1 MSTGLKVGDNNTW
14 SSAGELK
21 ASGAISGASLS
32 ATGNIS
38 TTSGNISGVN
48 VSASGTVSG
57 ATLSATGNIST
68 TTGTVSGNLVTSI
81 TGFQGAGNAY
91 HLTGSELKVSNGNTW
106 TSGGTLTASGAIKG
120 ASLSDGTATL
130 SSGNITGLNS
140 INNTSVQ
147 DIKDAVTKTTGL
159 SYHSGTTTT
168 SVAGKLTVTDDITTT
183 GKVQGTTVQGTTIS
197 DGTAQL
203 TGGKFTNLAQIN
215 GTNVTDIQG
224 AVTKTT
230 GISYVVGTGTTVDG
244 VTMNQGAVT
253 GVTSL
258 NGVSAET
265 LTNLPDR
272 VTTVEGKTTAI
283 THDTAGTHV
292 DGDLLVTGAIT
303 GNSISATSGTIG
315 GVTLSG
321 GSISATGGLTVGTDA
336 NFSGGATFNNGVNIA
351 SGKTLSNGT
360 ASLTDG
366 ALTGL
371 VTLNG
376 TNVTDIQNTVTNTAG
391 ISRAGTATTIEGLF
405 KVDSTANTAKFQA
418 AESNVPIY
426 FTATGIKVGDNS
438 AYVQQDGFRAGT
450 TENYGQL
457 TTAGL
462 TVGTGATSE
471 TNLGTQKAKIEST
484 SGNITTAGTLSLG
497 NGAIGS
503 GLVTLSSDG
512 TNLVS
517 SNAIKSTNGFVVSNT
532 NQLTSDGIKAS
543 AGSIAGMTFDST
555 SGITTNGKNID
566 AGAGT
571 VSATNL
577 KATNLIDGASATP
590 SSVTVANLIAD
601 HGNIAGITRD
611 GTTTKIENTLSVT
624 QDSGFGLV
632 NGNFGVD
639 SNGNV
644 TSKGNITA
652 TGSLTLGTGGNVTTL
667 TSDATGLSIGSDKT
681 FIVGSTTV
689 KSGEIN
695 TGTNGNVKTAKI
707 NDITVTG
714 ATTTGLTF
722 GGNASVGGTNPFSST
737 GFTVDT
743 AGNTDVESLK
753 VNGTTRI
760 TNAGD
765 ATLKS
770 VTIDGGTYTID
781 ASGNAT
787 LNGISGQSLDVQGL
801 QVTSTGTTADN
812 LKVTDTLTVGASTLK
827 DSASGLKVTP
837 TNGKLLVGDNVA
849 VGTDGTL
856 TGITGIDGVAVSGSA
871 AAGLTLGTATVGGS
885 TNAFSSTGYAVDT
898 SGNTTVNSLKIGAT
912 DYGIDSNG
920 KVTAPSVQTTTLI
933 DGANPNNSI
942 AVAALMTDHSN
953 TAGIS
958 RSSTSTYTTTIEGLL
973 TVNQNTGIAFTNNK
987 FAVDTSGNITAAG
1000 SLTLGSGTSAIG
1012 LTAGTNGLDLTGT
1025 TKQLNVGST
1034 KIKDTGITADAVTAT
1049 TGTVGKFKF
1058 DGATLTNSDGTSNA
1072 LTIQGVDFTQGKIEG
1087 IGFADQAIT
1096 NLTSLDGVD
1105 VTGDVS
1111 NGLKIG
1117 TGTTQ
1122 ATIGSANN
1130 AFASAGFAVNGSGD
1144 TTVNSLKIGSTEY
1157 GISSTG
1163 VLKAADGSTVG
1174 GVTLSGGTVTGT
1186 TFAGTTLKD
1195 TETNNTIGIGD
1206 IITDHGNIAGITR
1219 AQSGSSYKTTVEGL
1233 FTVDAGTNKA
1243 TFQADTANST
1253 PIYFTSKGIK
1263 VGNNSAYVN
1272 QDGFRAGTAGT
1283 YSEMTN
1289 VRVLMGTGAS
1299 NFDMTSDPTYG
1310 TNTLGMVAAS
1320 GNIGTKGTVMIGATS
1335 IDSAGVATGGVTLSK
1350 NADGQLESDA
1360 AIKSA
1365 NGFIVDTDNQLTSA
1379 GITATAGT
1387 IAGMTFDSTDGI
1399 TTGNRDINAGTGKVT
1414 AKDVQA
1420 TNLIDNAD
1428 PAKSIAVSALIT
1440 DHSNVAGISRV
1451 DGVTTIEN
1459 TFSVDP
1465 NTGIAL
1471 TNGKFGVDLTGNITG
1486 AGTLT
1491 LGQAGG
1497 TNTLTA
1503 GTDGLT
1509 LTGTK
1514 AQLNVGDT
1522 TVNETS
1528 VTTGDV
1534 TADTATLGDFKF
1546 DGSALTNKNG
1556 VATPL
1561 TIQNLSITDKAIEGI
1576 GFNNT
1581 AMTGLT
1587 SLDNV
1592 KVAGTQAN
1600 GLTFGDGAGAATV
1613 GGTSYAF
1620 KSNGY
1625 SVDTAGNVTAQ
1636 NLTAQDTKVKSLN
1649 VNDKASIDANGVA
1662 TFGTSTSDQTVI
1674 NNGTISTKTVNA
1686 TDVTADTLTAN
1697 TSADLGKFHIVGNTM
1712 DNKDGGTNP
1721 LIIEGIS
1728 LVNGEMSGVTK
1739 FDGVAVTGDAASGL
1753 TFGTGN
1759 GAATIGNPNTPFA
1772 SNGFSVTNTGAT
1784 DVKSLSV
1791 NGTER
1796 INTAGDGTLN
1806 SLLIGTVANQKA
1818 KITSDGDATVK
1829 SLSIGTTGYGIDAD
1843 GVIKGADNSVIGG
1856 VTMAGGAITAP
1867 NGGTIAN
1874 AVFSG
1879 DSINNKDSA
1888 NPLTIEGVDL
1898 KNGTISTT
1906 SATGANTTINQGN
1919 ASFTDGNGKTT
1930 TISSGG
1936 AVYNGGGANNTT
1948 SIDGGTITTETVK
1961 TNRLVLGNG
1970 DSASSITLDQ
1980 NGAASFAGGL
1990 FNIESNGDLIVKKSV
2005 NGATTLSYDNQGE
2018 TLTVGSAA
2026 DNQTIIAKGT
2036 LNATATDGTNVN
2048 HRVSTATEDTT
2059 AVSATGFT
2067 GTRTIQ
2073 SASKQIQDSL
2083 AAGNFTASRTMDGT
2097 AQTMTDTLNSGS
2109 NTVSEV
2115 KSIGTPSNVLTVQT
2129 DASHSNITTDLA
2141 NASTKVITDG
2151 QTTATSTQSLTT
2163 LAESLVNGDKVV
2175 SETKQFGSTNSTLKD
2190 TNVSITTDSV
2200 LSGNGGVPT
2209 TTTVLSKG
2217 ATGAEVTNTIE
2228 NTNTKSSITLADA
2241 ANRADTASMSLDRST
2256 HEADLYIASD
2266 ATHFVAD
2273 VKSLNGFGTTLNQ
2286 GTNSATDAV
2295 MLDSSHQFAMRT
2307 IAYNGVTT
2315 IDKQDANS
2323 KVATTSVTEGA
2334 NTVSD
2339 VLDLANGNITNTVT
2353 KDGKTTTTT
2362 VTNSNYAI
2370 TGSTAASGNL
2380 KGTTSATDDATAVTA
2395 GAAWTGNVG
2404 LNLDTTTGE
2413 TTLRTA
2419 SNGYSVL
2426 NGGKAS
2432 FVSQSG
2438 TNYVDINDGTLTVVN
2453 NDNTGAGT
2461 GTYSNKRVTTITGG
2475 KVTTDTLYVDSLIF
2489 GESISTNDP
2498 TTPTDTGNYI
2508 RVDGSASLANGKF
2521 KVSQDGYVT
2530 NIFPHA
2536 TDDGYDQYLT
2546 TFTTNQY
2553 GVNLSYEDKTAQTLS
2568 SISVGTD
2575 ANGRANSIV
2584 SGLTSTDPTLLNTK
2598 NVTTTLIDKTTHVV
2612 ASETASNTA
2621 VQTADKT
2628 ASSLA
2633 SADGTKSIESA
2644 QSISGTNVTDTSTMK
2659 NGSNTITNSQTVAAN
2674 KATSS
2679 TVVKDTNGTASN
2691 TLTGGQATTAVTDTS
2706 GKSST
2711 ITTTADGGTVFT
2723 NSNANTPFVNGGAT
2737 TTTIKGNTITTGQ
2750 ITTDKLVITGNHS
2763 DGSDGQGN
2771 GGNTPGGAVVIAGDG
2786 TFSSMVAGV
2795 DNTGKTSELS
2805 NTVNGVVASASDGT
2819 YTGKSNVTATNVTN
2833 GVSNTDGTIESST
2846 VNNVDE
2852 NGNATLTNTIKDAAG
2867 TNINT
2872 ETSTASAKTITG
2884 LGDNAGKVA
2893 SQTLN
2898 LDQAQTKLANGDSSN
2913 TVTRELA
2920 KTSDILMNGTKTNS
2934 LIRTLDDSTMSIS
2947 DGTNTNTILHNA
2959 TSSTQTFSNGSK
2971 TSTITTNS
2979 DGMTVNTNGKTAT
2992 VSGEDVVIK
3001 KGTSEEVKLSD
3012 LGKVQK
3018 IVDGLKPV
3026 DGSDNTT
3033 VVDSLNTEYQ
3043 QRVAADEALNNRVTK
3058 LNQQVDRVGALAAAM
3073 STLEPLPYD
3082 KDAPTSINAAVGTY
3096 KGESAVAIGVNHYSN
3111 QDTMLTFK
3119 IGKSGSD
3126 TMAGFGASFRIGRK
3140 SPQQI
3145 IENERAKA
3153 ERQVAAAQER
3163 ALAAH
3168 RLYEQTVK
3176 ALEEAKKIAEENQQ
3190 LQIQEAAKSEQA
3202 AKDRLEQVKA
3212 QQNKDL
3218 APSYQVK

>member
-1 MSTGLKVGDNNTW
+1 MKVGDNNTW

-68 TTGTVSGNLVTSI
+68 TNGNITATTGTVSGNLVTST

-91 HLTGSELKVSNGNTW
+91 HLTGDELKVSNGNTW
-106 TSGGTLTASGAIKG
+106 TSGGVLTATGTVTGAN
-120 ASLSDGTATL
+120 LSTAGKLTVGSTEL
-130 SSGNITGLNS
+130 NGGNITGLNS

-230 GISYVVGTGTTVDG
+230 GISYVGGTGTTVDG
-244 VTMNQGAVT
+244 VTMKQGAVT

-315 GVTLSG
+315 GITLSG

-953 TAGIS
+953 TGGIS

-1058 DGATLTNSDGTSNA
+1058 DGA
-1072 LTIQGVDFTQGKIEG
+1072 
-1087 IGFADQAIT
+1087 
-1096 NLTSLDGVD
+1096 
-1105 VTGDVS
+1105 
-1111 NGLKIG
+1111 
-1117 TGTTQ
+1117 
-1122 ATIGSANN
+1122 
-1130 AFASAGFAVNGSGD
+1130 
-1144 TTVNSLKIGSTEY
+1144 
-1157 GISSTG
+1157 
-1163 VLKAADGSTVG
+1163 
-1174 GVTLSGGTVTGT
+1174 TVTGT

-1420 TNLIDNAD
+1420 TNLIDNAN
-1428 PAKSIAVSALIT
+1428 PANSIAVSALIT
-1440 DHSNVAGISRV
+1440 DHSNVAGISRA

-1459 TFSVDP
+1459 TFSVNP

-1471 TNGKFGVDLTGNITG
+1471 TNGKLGVDLTGNITG
-1486 AGTLT
+1486 AGALT
-1491 LGQAGG
+1491 LGQSGG

-1888 NPLTIEGVDL
+1888 NPLTIEDVSL

-1906 SATGANTTINQGN
+1906 SSTGANTTINQGN

-2217 ATGAEVTNTIE
+2217 ATGAEVTNTLL

-2241 ANRADTASMSLDRST
+2241 ANASDIATTSLDRTT
-2256 HEADLYIASD
+2256 HQAILRIANGDSNFI
-2266 ATHFVAD
+2266 TD
-2273 VKSLNGFGTTLNQ
+2273 VKGLDGFGTTVNQ
-2286 GTNSATDAV
+2286 GSNYASDTV
-2295 MLDSSHQFAMRT
+2295 MLGPSDQFAMRT

-2315 IDKQDANS
+2315 MDKQDATN

-2453 NDNTGAGT
+2453 NDNTGIGASDGK
-2461 GTYSNKRVTTITGG
+2461 YSNKRVTTITGG

-2489 GESISTNDP
+2489 GESISSNDP
-2498 TTPTDTGNYI
+2498 TNPPANDGNYI
-2508 RVDGSASLANGKF
+2508 RVDGSALLANGKF

-2536 TDDGYDQYLT
+2536 TDTGYDQYLT

-2644 QSISGTNVTDTSTMK
+2644 QSISGTSVTDTSTMK

>member
-68 TTGTVSGNLVTSI
+68 TNGNITATTGTVSGNLVTST

-91 HLTGSELKVSNGNTW
+91 HLTGDELKVSNGNTW
-106 TSGGTLTASGAIKG
+106 TSGGVLTATGTVTGAN
-120 ASLSDGTATL
+120 LSTAGKLTVGSTEL
-130 SSGNITGLNS
+130 NGGNITGLNS

-230 GISYVVGTGTTVDG
+230 GISYVGGTGTTVDG

-258 NGVSAET
+258 NGVSADT
-265 LTNLPDR
+265 LEHLPDR

-283 THDTAGTHV
+283 THDAAGTHV

-517 SNAIKSTNGFVVSNT
+517 SNAIKSTNGFVVLNT

-1058 DGATLTNSDGTSNA
+1058 DGAT
-1072 LTIQGVDFTQGKIEG
+1072 
-1087 IGFADQAIT
+1087 
-1096 NLTSLDGVD
+1096 
-1105 VTGDVS
+1105 
-1111 NGLKIG
+1111 
-1117 TGTTQ
+1117 
-1122 ATIGSANN
+1122 
-1130 AFASAGFAVNGSGD
+1130 
-1144 TTVNSLKIGSTEY
+1144 
-1157 GISSTG
+1157 
-1163 VLKAADGSTVG
+1163 
-1174 GVTLSGGTVTGT
+1174 VTGT

-1420 TNLIDNAD
+1420 TNLIDNAN
-1428 PAKSIAVSALIT
+1428 PANSIAVSALIT
-1440 DHSNVAGISRV
+1440 DHSNVAGISRA

-1459 TFSVDP
+1459 TFSVNP

-1486 AGTLT
+1486 AGALT
-1491 LGQAGG
+1491 LGQSGG

-1503 GTDGLT
+1503 GTNGLT

-1546 DGSALTNKNG
+1546 NGSALTNKNG

-1592 KVAGTQAN
+1592 KVAGTAAN

-1620 KSNGY
+1620 KSTGY

-2005 NGATTLSYDNQGE
+2005 NGATTLSYDNKGE

-2026 DNQTIIAKGT
+2026 DNQMIIAKGT

-2217 ATGAEVTNTIE
+2217 ATGAEVTNMIE

-2795 DNTGKTSELS
+2795 DNTSKTSELS
-2805 NTVNGVVASASDGT
+2805 NTVNDVVASASDGT

-2920 KTSDILMNGTKTNS
+2920 KTSDILTNGTKTNS

-3001 KGTSEEVKLSD
+3001 QGTSEEVKLSD